1 MKEGMENINV
11 RLFPEV
17 AEVRNLVNDLDFIQ
31 RCSKHVLNEGYS
43 TKLIGDD
50 ICIFL
55 DGQSSCHSG
64 TLVGWKY
71 VSDIEKFVK
80 MNVSEWCFST
90 ERNQKEIS
98 AVFAAVSEVATKI
111 SKNLLDEK

>member
-1 MKEGMENINV
+1 MKEGIENINV

-17 AEVRNLVNDLDFIQ
+17 AEVRNLVNDDDFIE
-31 RCSKHVLNEGYS
+31 RCSGYVTGEGYS
-43 TKLIGDD
+43 TRLIGED

-80 MNVSEWCFST
+80 SNVSDWCFSS

-98 AVFAAVSEVATKI
+98 AVFAAVSEVATKV
-111 SKNLLDEK
+111 SKNLLNEK